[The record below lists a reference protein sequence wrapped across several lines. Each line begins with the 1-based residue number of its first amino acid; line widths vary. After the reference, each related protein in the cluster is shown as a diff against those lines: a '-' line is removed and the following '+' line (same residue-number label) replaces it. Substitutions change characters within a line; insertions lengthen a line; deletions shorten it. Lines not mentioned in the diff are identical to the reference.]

1 MKKSMDNHRTTMLLP
16 VSGGGDDDDKIIKE
30 TETDMMENNVSNI
43 VQEARSDRMH
53 KTYIW
58 DMTQLGAD
66 GDSAPWD
73 HCHSCWLPAWASA

>member
-1 MKKSMDNHRTTMLLP
+1 
-16 VSGGGDDDDKIIKE
+16 
-30 TETDMMENNVSNI
+30 
-43 VQEARSDRMH
+43 MH

-73 HCHSCWLPAWASA
+73 HCHSCWLPAWATAYGHGLSVTHPSGLSAGVQAQMCSWDS